1 MCYILYMNKDVIY
14 IEADDDITDIIS
26 KIENAKERI
35 VALIPAKNGILKSIV
50 NIKLMVKS
58 AINAQKTI
66 VLVTTDSSIIKL
78 AAIAK
83 IPVTKDLKTVP
94 KIPNL
99 DELSEITPTTKEVIV
114 EDTNTVSA
122 EKIDDEAKNK
132 AEVSEQ
138 VEDKSTE
145 EIQKDT
151 EKTSGDAKSK
161 LKKKEKKPLTNPILK
176 WIVKNKLWIIIGS
189 SALVVIILGLVWALV
204 IAPAVTIT
212 VSVKTTS
219 NNFSETIKFT
229 TNLEEENSTEG
240 IFYLEEHKIESE
252 SKAEFNATGTKNVGD
267 KATGSLVVYT
277 YFSNKGSVGIPA
289 STNFTFNGMTYHINS
304 EATLSWD
311 GDFSDCDN
319 TITNIA
325 DSCLKSATVNATA
338 TESGEKYNVAAS
350 KDGWTTSIA
359 SLKVYSKTDFTGGTD
374 KTITVVSQSDI
385 DKAKE
390 GLRNDSES
398 TNKATLIEELNDD
411 QLAIESSFKQ
421 VVSEPTPSTPVD
433 EEVKDNAPVTLTST
447 TTATIF
453 VIDLTKVKEYISEK
467 AKVSEKNRIYALGS
481 PFVENFFEAESGYT
495 GKLKTAY
502 TVGPNMTEVT
512 ILEDVKG
519 ILIGEVKGI
528 LKNNGAHDVKVD
540 RSFPWVN
547 SVPNDP
553 NKITIELEMEE

>member
-35 VALIPAKNGILKSIV
+35 VALVPSKSGVLKSIV
-50 NIKLMVKS
+50 NIKLMAKS
-58 AINAQKTI
+58 AIAAGKTI
-66 VLVTTDSSIIKL
+66 VLVTVDPAIIKF
-78 AAIAK
+78 AAMVK
-83 IPVTKDLKTVP
+83 IPVTKDLKTAP

-99 DELSEITPTTKEVIV
+99 DELADATPVAKEVVV
-114 EDTNTVSA
+114 EKMDQISA
-122 EKIDDEAKNK
+122 EEVEPEPKEDEGSEESIEEKNSPK
-132 AEVSEQ
+132 EEVPSSS
-138 VEDKSTE
+138 K
-145 EIQKDT
+145 K
-151 EKTSGDAKSK
+151 EKKE
-161 LKKKEKKPLTNPILK
+161 KKEKKPSNNPIIK
-176 WIVKNKLWIIIGS
+176 WIVANKLWVIIGS
-189 SALVVIILGLVWALV
+189 SALVVIALVLVWALV
-204 IAPAVTIT
+204 LAPAVTIT

-219 NNFSETIKFT
+219 NNFSEAIKFT
-229 TNLEEENSTEG
+229 TNLEEEDSQEG
-240 IFYLEEHKIESE
+240 LFYLEEHKIESE

-267 KATGSLVVYT
+267 KATGSLVLYA
-277 YFSNKGSVGIPA
+277 YFKDKGSINIPA
-289 STNFTFNGMTYHINS
+289 ATNFTFNNMAYAVNDA
-304 EATLSWD
+304 ATLSWD
-311 GDFSDCDN
+311 GKFNACENDY
-319 TITNIA
+319 TELG
-325 DSCLKSATVNATA
+325 DSCLKSVTLKATA
-338 TESGEKYNVAAS
+338 TESGEKYNVGAS
-350 KDGWTTSIA
+350 KEGWTSSIA
-359 SLKVYSKTDFTGGTD
+359 SIKAYAKTDFTGGTD

-398 TNKATLIEELNDD
+398 ENKAALIEELSED

-421 VVSEPTPSTPVD
+421 VVSDPVSSIALD
-433 EEVKDNAPVTLTST
+433 SEVKNNEPVTLTST

-481 PFVENFFEAESGYT
+481 PFVENFFEAETGWT

-502 TVGPNMTEVT
+502 TVGPNMTEAS

-519 ILIGEVKGI
+519 VLVGEVKSI

-547 SVPNDP
+547 SVPSDP
-553 NKITIELEMEE
+553 NKITINLEMEE